1 MKRRDFLAKGIGAGV
16 AAGAAYPLLSAE
28 QDVADKLEQFEANQ
42 PETTKGMLSPNGK
55 LPLFWDQLTSPDF
68 KIAVKQ
74 AEGVCIIPIGVLEKH
89 GAQLP
94 LGTDVIRAHEMC
106 KRAAGLE
113 YCIIY
118 PDFYAGQIFEAKH
131 QPGTIAYSTE
141 LMIRMLDE
149 TCKEIARNGLKKII
163 LVNTHGGNGSFLPYF
178 LQIQMESP
186 KDYAVY
192 LFQLREEPETQKK
205 ITALRKSTTGGHA
218 DEIETGEMLVICPEY
233 VRLDQT
239 TTQSGRNLNRLNL
252 LNVTTGISWY
262 SRYPN
267 HYAGQSEGATAELGE
282 VRLTSRSQQLA
293 DAVKAIKADTT
304 TIRLQNEFFEQ
315 SLSPL
320 ETKVWE

>member
-1 MKRRDFLAKGIGAGV
+1 MKRRDFLAKSISAGV
-16 AAGAAYPLLSAE
+16 AAGATYPLLATE
-28 QDVADKLEQFEANQ
+28 QDGKDE
-42 PETTKGMLSPNGK
+42 PERLQSASEGK

-68 KIAVKQ
+68 RLAVGE
-74 AEGVCIIPIGVLEKH
+74 AEGVCIIPIGVMEKH

-106 KRAAGLE
+106 KRAAGME

-141 LMIRMLDE
+141 LMIKMLDE
-149 TCKEIARNGLKKII
+149 TCREIARNGLKKIV
-163 LVNTHGGNGSFLPYF
+163 LVNTHGGNNSFLPYF
-178 LQIQMESP
+178 LQIQMEAP
-186 KDYAVY
+186 RDYAVY

-205 ITALRKSTTGGHA
+205 ITALRKSSTGGHA
-218 DEIETGEMLVICPEY
+218 DEIETGEMLVICPQY

-239 TTQSGRNLNRLNL
+239 TSQSGRDLKRLNL
-252 LNVTTGISWY
+252 PNVTTGISWY

-282 VRLTSRSQQLA
+282 VRLASRSRQLA
-293 DAVKAIKADTT
+293 DAIKAIKADTT

-320 ETKVWE
+320 KTKVWE